1 MAGGVVMLRRW
12 IAPPLTFAGIMFMFY
27 FWYKVIPLE
36 SHFVEW
42 QRDPWNVWQ
51 IMAAWAII
59 GGVSC
64 FFMARHIA
72 DWAMKVD
79 RVTSNEDDPDLE
91 KARLALDQARHRL
104 KLDKVPELGVFE
116 SEEINAYIAGPRL
129 QNSTL
134 ALSRGALRKLNISDL
149 EILISRELLHHRSG
163 DLRALAL
170 MQGMLFAFTLYVARM
185 LAFLLGTSLRQTEEE
200 ATSSQGVEM
209 IVTSALLLVLTFP
222 GALVFW
228 LFSRSSALRADE
240 AVARI
245 FGKSAYATFLSNL
258 TPHHPPR
265 SEIFSDVFKLQSQTF
280 PSWLRGLS
288 LQPGLEARVKVMQSE
303 VE

>member
-1 MAGGVVMLRRW
+1 MLRK
-12 IAPPLTFAGIMFMFY
+12 ILAPALTFAGIMFMFF

-36 SHFVEW
+36 ARFVEW
-42 QRDPWNVWQ
+42 QRDPWKVWQ
-51 IMAAWAII
+51 MMAGWAVV
-59 GGVSC
+59 GGLSC
-64 FFMARHIA
+64 FLMARHIA

-79 RVTSNEDDPDLE
+79 LLTPEHSDPDLE
-91 KARLALDQARHRL
+91 KAKLALDQAQERL
-104 KLDKVPELGVFE
+104 KLVRTPELGIFNG
-116 SEEINAYIAGPRL
+116 EEINAYIVGPRL

-134 ALSRGALRKLNISDL
+134 ALSRGAVQKLSLEEL

-200 ATSSQGVEM
+200 QTSSQGVEM
-209 IVTSALLLVLTFP
+209 VVTCALLVVLTLP
-222 GALVFW
+222 GAVVFW

-240 AVARI
+240 AVVGV
-245 FGKSAYATFLSNL
+245 FGRSAYATFLSNL

-280 PSWLRGLS
+280 PRWLRGLS
-288 LQPGLEARVKVMQSE
+288 LQPALDSRMRLVQGLSDKTL
-303 VE
+303 